1 MSGDVAGAAM
11 GQQGAAEQSSGQQSS
26 GQQSSGQQGTVE
38 PAGGQE
44 GAGPRPQDAAEQA
57 FGQQGAGPQGAAEQA
72 FGQQSAGP
80 QGAAE
85 QAAAGQQSAGP
96 QGAAEQAAAGQQ
108 SAGPQGAA
116 EQAAAGQQ
124 GAGPQGA
131 GPQGPA
137 EQGAM
142 DSTIRQGIE
151 ELSRAGWQVPWP
163 ESPISGTGPQERAEL
178 EVAFATAM
186 RRTGSLMQ
194 LMGQAAADRIGIN
207 STDLNCL
214 NILSFSGHMTAGE
227 LAKAT
232 GLTTASITGVIDRL
246 EEAGFV
252 RRERDPHDRRRVV
265 VRLSL
270 DKAVSDV
277 ASVFAPML
285 RDWREMATRYSD
297 DELRLIVDFYGRV
310 EQVFRK
316 HLLRLRDE

>member
-11 GQQGAAEQSSGQQSS
+11 GQQSTAEQASGPQASGQHASGPQASGQQASGQHASGPQAS
-26 GQQSSGQQGTVE
+26 GQQDSGQH
-38 PAGGQE
+38 AS
-44 GAGPRPQDAAEQA
+44 
-57 FGQQGAGPQGAAEQA
+57 GPQGAAAE
-72 FGQQSAGP
+72 
-80 QGAAE
+80 GAAVE
-85 QAAAGQQSAGP
+85 SAADSATG
-96 QGAAEQAAAGQQ
+96 
-108 SAGPQGAA
+108 
-116 EQAAAGQQ
+116 
-124 GAGPQGA
+124 
-131 GPQGPA
+131 
-137 EQGAM
+137 
-142 DSTIRQGIE
+142 QGIE
-151 ELSRAGWQVPWP
+151 ELSRAGWELPWP
-163 ESPISGTGPQERAEL
+163 ESPASGTGRQERAEL

-186 RRTGSLMQ
+186 RRTGALMQ

-207 STDLNCL
+207 NTDLNCL

-285 RDWREMATRYSD
+285 RDWREMARRYSD

-316 HLLRLRDE
+316 HLIRLRDE

>member
-11 GQQGAAEQSSGQQSS
+11 GQQSAAEQSS

-85 QAAAGQQSAGP
+85 QAAAGQQS
-96 QGAAEQAAAGQQ
+96 
-108 SAGPQGAA
+108 
-116 EQAAAGQQ
+116 
-124 GAGPQGA
+124 AGPQGA